1 MAYVEAA
8 RGEPAY
14 PVARAG
20 AAAVAAFY
28 ARLGSAPPMPDDPS
42 AVAQLLDAAFWAS
55 LRREEGRSPRIS
67 LALVAPDHAGRP
79 LTFER
84 PLALRPDALTRLS
97 PAVERPGIHLG
108 VWPIDGGL
116 RIWGATRVLPDHCL
130 VLEVVEPGLLVLK
143 HRRAASFGK
152 YGNIAVLRGDHLRVV
167 DERSARLPDCPAMLA
182 ALLGLEEPASW
193 IDAGNELVQLAISM
207 RGHGRGGSLL
217 VVPRGSDRW
226 RESVVQ
232 PVSYA
237 IAPPFAQLAMLV
249 QRPPDAPDDP
259 ERAPGIRR
267 LVEGIAGLTAVDG
280 AAVLTDAYEVL
291 AFGAKIARRAGS
303 SPVEQ
308 VIVTEPVDDDGPMI
322 VSPSLLG
329 GTRHLSAAQF
339 VHDQRDALALIAS
352 QDGRFTVFAWSPSAS
367 LVHAHRIEALLF

>member
-1 MAYVEAA
+1 MAHEETV
-8 RGEPAY
+8 RTEPAY

-28 ARLGSAPPMPDDPS
+28 ARLGSAPPMPEDPS

-67 LALVAPDHAGRP
+67 LAMVSPADAGQP

-84 PLALRPDALTRLS
+84 PLALLPDALTRLS

-108 VWPIDGGL
+108 VWPIDGAL

-143 HRRAASFGK
+143 HRRAANFGK
-152 YGNIAVLRGDHLRVV
+152 YGNIAVLRGDHLRIV

-182 ALLGLEEPASW
+182 ALLGLEAPASW
-193 IDAGNELVQLAISM
+193 VDAGNELVQLAISM

-217 VVPRGSDRW
+217 VVPRDSERW

-237 IAPPFAQLAMLV
+237 IAPPFAQLANLV
-249 QRPPDAPDDP
+249 QPPPDAPEDP
-259 ERAPGIRR
+259 DRVPGIRR
-267 LVEGIAGLTAVDG
+267 LVDGIAGLTAVDG

-291 AFGAKIARRAGS
+291 AFGAKITRRAGS

-322 VSPSLLG
+322 VSPTLLG

-352 QDGRFTVFAWSPSAS
+352 QDGHFTVFAWSPSAS